1 MIFNFYTDF
10 WKGDAIMSTNNKK
23 NRLPS
28 ATAQGQMIL
37 VIARW
42 VLVIAG
48 LALVLWNPGPIDTLR
63 FKILFLLLLAGGNFY
78 LGAQV
83 LRRRPMANW
92 IVYAASLADISI
104 ISLII
109 VSEGGFDSNT
119 YIFYY
124 PAMLAISVAFPMVG
138 TALYAAGAVSVYT
151 LISLASMSWNEGNFQ
166 VLVTRI
172 LMIIAVAVIGALY
185 RQMERKR
192 NKQISSS
199 QEVAEDIFFG
209 QIAIIWARWFFIIAA
224 AILVLWTA
232 ETTGELTMGVLLVAA
247 LMSVNFF
254 VHGRYLTEKPANQT
268 LILITTMIDLFLITL
283 VVMFW
288 GPGGLESNFF
298 IFYYPLF
305 FAFALVFPPGYTAG
319 YTILALTCYGGAIV
333 MSDFQILTDLAALE
347 LFVMRVIT
355 LAAMSGLG
363 TYYYRV
369 QRQRHR
375 AIVQKQATEH
385 SIPANLRPIATQPE

>member
-1 MIFNFYTDF
+1 
-10 WKGDAIMSTNNKK
+10 MSTNNK
-23 NRLPS
+23 NRLTS
-28 ATAQGQMIL
+28 ANAQAQMIL
-37 VIARW
+37 VVARW

-48 LALVLWNPGPIDTLR
+48 LALVLWNPGPIDRLR

-78 LGAQV
+78 LGSQV
-83 LRRRPMANW
+83 LRRRSMAQW
-92 IVYAASLADISI
+92 IVYAASLADILI

-109 VSEGGFDSNT
+109 ISENGFDSNT

-124 PAMLAISVAFPMVG
+124 PAMLAISVAFPVLG
-138 TALYAAGAVSVYT
+138 TALYASGTVIIYA
-151 LISLASMSWNEGNFQ
+151 LISLLSMPLNEGNLQ
-166 VLVTRI
+166 ILVTRV
-172 LMIIAVAVIGALY
+172 LMIMAVAVIGALY
-185 RQMERKR
+185 RKMERKR
-192 NKQISSS
+192 NKRTSNA

-209 QIAIIWARWFFIIAA
+209 QIAIIWARWFFIVAA

-232 ETTGELTMGVLLVAA
+232 ETTTELTLGVLLIAA

-254 VHGRYLTEKPANQT
+254 IHGRYLTEKPANQT
-268 LILITTMIDLFLITL
+268 LILITAMIDLFLITL

-298 IFYYPLF
+298 IFYYPIF

-319 YTILALTCYGGAIV
+319 YTLLALGCYAGAIIF
-333 MSDFQILTDLAALE
+333 SDFQVFTDLTALK

-363 TYYYRV
+363 TYYYRA
-369 QRQRHR
+369 QRKRRRTILQKH
-375 AIVQKQATEH
+375 AVEQPVTAALGPIVSQAE
-385 SIPANLRPIATQPE
+385 

>member
-1 MIFNFYTDF
+1 
-10 WKGDAIMSTNNKK
+10 
-23 NRLPS
+23 
-28 ATAQGQMIL
+28 MIL
-37 VIARW
+37 VVARW

-83 LRRRPMANW
+83 LRRKTLATW
-92 IVYAASLADISI
+92 IVYAASLADILI

-109 VSEGGFDSNT
+109 ISEGGFNSNT

-124 PAMLAISVAFPMVG
+124 PAILAISVAFPVIG
-138 TALYAAGAVSVYT
+138 TALYASGAVITYG
-151 LISLASMSWNEGNFQ
+151 LISLASMSWTEGNLQ
-166 VLVTRI
+166 ILVTRL
-172 LMIIAVAVIGALY
+172 LMIVAVAVIGAIY
-185 RQMERKR
+185 REMERKR
-192 NKQISSS
+192 AKQVSHA
-199 QEVAEDIFFG
+199 QEAAEDIFFG

-232 ETTGELTMGVLLVAA
+232 ETTGELTMGVLLIAA

-268 LILITTMIDLFLITL
+268 LILLTTMIDLFLITL

-288 GPGGLESNFF
+288 GPGGLDSNFF

-319 YTILALTCYGGAIV
+319 YTLLALGCYAGAIV
-333 MSDFQILTDLAALE
+333 LSDIQVFTDLNTLE

-363 TYYYRV
+363 TYYYRA
-369 QRQRHR
+369 QRQRRRVVMQKR
-375 AIVQKQATEH
+375 AAEQA
-385 SIPANLRPIATQPE
+385 IPAPLRPIATQTE

>member
-1 MIFNFYTDF
+1 
-10 WKGDAIMSTNNKK
+10 MSTKNKK
-23 NRLPS
+23 QLLPS

-37 VIARW
+37 VVARW

-48 LALVLWNPGPIDTLR
+48 LALVLWNSGPIDTLR

-92 IVYAASLADISI
+92 IVYAASLADILI

-109 VSEGGFDSNT
+109 ISEGGFDSNT

-124 PAMLAISVAFPMVG
+124 PAILAISVAFPVIG
-138 TALYAAGAVSVYT
+138 TALYAAGAVTIYG
-151 LISLASMSWNEGNFQ
+151 LISLVSMSWNEGNFQ

-172 LMIIAVAVIGALY
+172 LMIVAVAVIGALY
-185 RQMERKR
+185 RQMENKR
-192 NKQISSS
+192 NQQITNA
-199 QEVAEDIFFG
+199 QEIAEDIFFG
-209 QIAIIWARWFFIIAA
+209 QIAIIWARWFFIVAA

-254 VHGRYLTEKPANQT
+254 IHGRYLTEKPANEI

-283 VVMFW
+283 VIMFW
-288 GPGGLESNFF
+288 GPGGLDSNFF

-305 FAFALVFPPGYTAG
+305 FAFALVFPPAYTAG
-319 YTILALTCYGGAIV
+319 YTILALGCYAGAIV
-333 MSDFQILTDLAALE
+333 MSDSQVLIDVNALE

-363 TYYYRV
+363 TYYYRA
-369 QRQRHR
+369 QRQRR
-375 AIVQKQATEH
+375 RGVMQKQAAEQ
-385 SIPANLRPIATQPE
+385 SVPATLKPVASRQE

>member
-1 MIFNFYTDF
+1 
-10 WKGDAIMSTNNKK
+10 MSTNNK
-23 NRLPS
+23 NRLTS
-28 ATAQGQMIL
+28 ANAQAQMIL
-37 VIARW
+37 VVARW

-48 LALVLWNPGPIDTLR
+48 LALVLWNPGPIDRLR

-78 LGAQV
+78 LGSQV
-83 LRRRPMANW
+83 LRRRSMAQW
-92 IVYAASLADISI
+92 IVYAASLADILI

-109 VSEGGFDSNT
+109 ISENGFDSNT

-124 PAMLAISVAFPMVG
+124 PAMLAISVAFPVLG
-138 TALYAAGAVSVYT
+138 TALYASGTVIIYA
-151 LISLASMSWNEGNFQ
+151 LISLLSMPLNEGNLQ
-166 VLVTRI
+166 ILVTRV
-172 LMIIAVAVIGALY
+172 LMIMAVAVIGALY
-185 RQMERKR
+185 RKMERKR
-192 NKQISSS
+192 NKRTSNA

-209 QIAIIWARWFFIIAA
+209 QIAIIWARWFFIVAA

-232 ETTGELTMGVLLVAA
+232 ETTTELTLGVLLIAA

-254 VHGRYLTEKPANQT
+254 IHGRYLTEKPANQT
-268 LILITTMIDLFLITL
+268 LILITAMIDLFLITL

-298 IFYYPLF
+298 IFYYPIF

-319 YTILALTCYGGAIV
+319 YTLLALGCYAGAIIF
-333 MSDFQILTDLAALE
+333 SDFQVFTDLTALE

-363 TYYYRV
+363 TYYYRA
-369 QRQRHR
+369 QRKRRRTILQKH
-375 AIVQKQATEH
+375 AVEQPVTAALGPIVSQAE
-385 SIPANLRPIATQPE
+385 

>member
-1 MIFNFYTDF
+1 
-10 WKGDAIMSTNNKK
+10 MSTNNKT
-23 NRLPS
+23 RLPA
-28 ATAQGQMIL
+28 ATVQGQMIL

-48 LALVLWNPGPIDTLR
+48 LALVLWNPGPLDSLR

-83 LRRRPMANW
+83 LRRKSLSQW
-92 IVYAASLADISI
+92 IVYAASLADILI

-109 VSEGGFDSNT
+109 ISEGGFDSNT

-124 PAMLAISVAFPMVG
+124 PAMLAISVAFPLIG
-138 TALYAAGAVSVYT
+138 TALYAAGAVTIYS
-151 LISLASMSWNEGNFQ
+151 LICLVSMPLNEGNFQ
-166 VLVTRI
+166 ILVTRV
-172 LMIIAVAVIGALY
+172 LMILAVAVIGALY
-185 RQMERKR
+185 REMECKR
-192 NKQISSS
+192 NKKISIK

-209 QIAIIWARWFFIIAA
+209 QIAIIWARWFFIVAA

-232 ETTGELTMGVLLVAA
+232 ETTGELTMGVLLIAA

-254 VHGRYLTEKPANQT
+254 IHGRYLTEKPANEM

-305 FAFALVFPPGYTAG
+305 FAFALVFSPGYTVA
-319 YTILALTCYGGAIV
+319 YTILALGCYAGAIIMGDV
-333 MSDFQILTDLAALE
+333 QVLADVAALE

-369 QRQRHR
+369 QRKRRRVVLQKR
-375 AIVQKQATEH
+375 AVEQP
-385 SIPANLRPIATQPE
+385 IPATLRPIATQPE

>member
-1 MIFNFYTDF
+1 
-10 WKGDAIMSTNNKK
+10 MSTNNSK
-23 NRLPS
+23 RLSPE
-28 ATAQGQMIL
+28 TAQGQMIL
-37 VIARW
+37 VVARW

-48 LALVLWNPGPIDTLR
+48 LALVLWNPGPIDNLR

-83 LRRRPMANW
+83 LRRKSLATW
-92 IVYAASLADISI
+92 IVYAASLADILI

-109 VSEGGFDSNT
+109 ISESGFDSNT

-124 PAMLAISVAFPMVG
+124 PAILAISVAFPVIG
-138 TALYAAGAVSVYT
+138 TALYASGAVMTYG
-151 LISLASMSWNEGNFQ
+151 LISLASMSWTEGNLQ
-166 VLVTRI
+166 ILLTRL
-172 LMIIAVAVIGALY
+172 LMIVAVAVIGAIY
-185 RQMERKR
+185 REMERKR
-192 NKQISSS
+192 AKQVSNA
-199 QEVAEDIFFG
+199 QEAAEDIFFG

-232 ETTGELTMGVLLVAA
+232 ETTGELTMGVLLIAT

-268 LILITTMIDLFLITL
+268 LILLTTIIDLFLITL

-288 GPGGLESNFF
+288 GPGGLDSNFF

-305 FAFALVFPPGYTAG
+305 FAFALVFPPAYTAG
-319 YTILALTCYGGAIV
+319 YTLLALGCYTGAIMMADIQV
-333 MSDFQILTDLAALE
+333 FTDPNALE

-363 TYYYRV
+363 TYYYRA
-369 QRQRHR
+369 QRQFRRVVMQKR
-375 AIVQKQATEH
+375 AVEQ
-385 SIPANLRPIATQPE
+385 SIPAALRPIPTQSE

>member
-1 MIFNFYTDF
+1 
-10 WKGDAIMSTNNKK
+10 MSTNNKK
-23 NRLPS
+23 RLAS
-28 ATAQGQMIL
+28 ATVQGQMIL
-37 VIARW
+37 VVARW

-48 LALVLWNPGPIDTLR
+48 LALVLWNPGPIDNLR

-78 LGAQV
+78 LGSQV

-92 IVYAASLADISI
+92 VVYAASLADILI

-109 VSEGGFDSNT
+109 ISESGFDSNT

-124 PAMLAISVAFPMVG
+124 PAILAISVAFPVLG
-138 TALYAAGAVSVYT
+138 TALYACGAVTIYA
-151 LISLASMSWNEGNFQ
+151 LISLLSMTLNEGNLQ
-166 VLVTRI
+166 ILVTRV

-185 RQMERKR
+185 REMERKR
-192 NKQISSS
+192 DKQISNA

-209 QIAIIWARWFFIIAA
+209 QIAIIWARWFFIVAA

-232 ETTGELTMGVLLVAA
+232 ETTVELTLGVLLIAA

-254 VHGRYLTEKPANQT
+254 IHGRYLTEKPANQT
-268 LILITTMIDLFLITL
+268 LILITTMIDLLLITL
-283 VVMFW
+283 VIMFW
-288 GPGGLESNFF
+288 GPGGLDSNFF
-298 IFYYPLF
+298 IFYYPMF
-305 FAFALVFPPGYTAG
+305 FAFALVFPPSYTAG
-319 YTILALTCYGGAIV
+319 YTILALGCYAGAII
-333 MSDFQILTDLAALE
+333 MSNFQVLTDLADLE

-369 QRQRHR
+369 QRKRHR
-375 AIVQKQATEH
+375 AILQKRAAEQPIAAT
-385 SIPANLRPIATQPE
+385 LRPIAAQPE